1 MKESD
6 KIILIDE
13 KDNVVVAKIKIQKG
27 ERILENI
34 IIKNTVDIGFK
45 IAINDFKKG
54 EKIIKYGEVIG
65 KATRNIN
72 KGELVHT
79 HNVDGIRA
87 QRDKYQSGDKNG
99 GKNKSL

>member
-45 IAINDFKKG
+45 IAINNLKKG